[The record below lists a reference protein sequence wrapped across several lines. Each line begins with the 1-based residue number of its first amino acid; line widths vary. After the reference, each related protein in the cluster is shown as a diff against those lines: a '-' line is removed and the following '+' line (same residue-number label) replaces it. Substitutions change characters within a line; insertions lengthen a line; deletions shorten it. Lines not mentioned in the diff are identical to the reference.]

1 MGKGGPIGLQVK
13 GAVSRP
19 FMMMWDRVYQKMFKN
34 AGLKMRL
41 YERYVDN
48 SNQAADVPPP
58 GSKYDKASRKVVY
71 DGDEHANRIDEC
83 G

>member
-1 MGKGGPIGLQVK
+1 MGKGGPNGLQVK

-19 FMMMWDRVYQKMFKN
+19 FMMMWDRVYQKM
-34 AGLKMRL
+34 LIMRL